1 MPRRRTRSGVG
12 TESRGR
18 AERGESRAEPMLS
31 VTLYGIGSDRD
42 IGIAVIR
49 MGKAYP
55 EEARS
60 QVRQLLQ
67 QGVAED
73 EIEKQTGVS
82 DRTIRRW
89 KVMRL

>member
-1 MPRRRTRSGVG
+1 MTRRQL
-12 TESRGR
+12 
-18 AERGESRAEPMLS
+18 ADA
-31 VTLYGIGSDRD
+31 RD
-42 IGIAVIR
+42 T
-49 MGKAYP
+49 GKAYP

-60 QVRQLLQ
+60 QVKQLLQ

-89 KVMRL
+89 KVRHVT

>member
-1 MPRRRTRSGVG
+1 
-12 TESRGR
+12 
-18 AERGESRAEPMLS
+18 MLS
-31 VTLYGIGSDRD
+31 VTLNDSASDFN

-60 QVRQLLQ
+60 QVKQLLQ

-89 KVMRL
+89 KVSYRVSVCIHHHGLILNC